1 MKSLS
6 LLISMVLL
14 LLLTACAAKLSHHQL
29 ALLSRGM
36 SQQEVLQK
44 ISLPPE
50 TTVSVAIEQRRFEV
64 QRYML
69 FNGMNTDNYFL
80 AYERGGLL
88 YWGYVNEF
96 RRHPDPSLGRAM
108 DAALAA
114 QPVPR

>member
-1 MKSLS
+1 MVS
-6 LLISMVLL
+6 LLLF
-14 LLLTACAAKLSHHQL
+14 TACAAKLSHYQL

-36 SQQEVLQK
+36 PPQEVLQK

-50 TTVSVAIEQRRFEV
+50 NTVSIAIEERRFEV

-69 FNGMNTDNYFL
+69 FNGMSTDNYFL

-88 YWGYVNEF
+88 YWGYINEF
-96 RRHPDPSLGRAM
+96 RLHPDPYLGRAI

-114 QPVPR
+114 QTSPRR